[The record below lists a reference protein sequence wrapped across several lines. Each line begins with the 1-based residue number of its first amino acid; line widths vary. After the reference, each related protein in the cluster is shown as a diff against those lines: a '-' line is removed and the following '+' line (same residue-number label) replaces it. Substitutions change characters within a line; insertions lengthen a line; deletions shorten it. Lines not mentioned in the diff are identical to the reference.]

1 MVAGD
6 LPVRPLALAGVAVSL
21 LIGAWTH
28 IAWDALTHNNGWL
41 VLRLPLLQAPLFY
54 LGGGRVHVY
63 NVLQHFSTCLGVAV
77 IAVVYW
83 RWLQRNRDFVLA
95 AVAAIAILVA
105 VSAGA
110 FAAAKFQ
117 GYYAWSKFLFRAAV
131 DGMSAF
137 VVLYLL
143 SSVLCYCARPRM
155 ADAMRDG
162 K

>member
-1 MVAGD
+1 M
-6 LPVRPLALAGVAVSL
+6 
-21 LIGAWTH
+21 
-28 IAWDALTHNNGWL
+28 THNNGWL

-83 RWLQRNRDFVLA
+83 RWLQRNRDAAPLRFFHRDDLWRYFVLA
-95 AVAAIAILVA
+95 GVAAIAILVA

-117 GYYAWSKFLFRAAV
+117 GYYAWSTFLFRAAV